1 MEPPRRSL
9 GTVAAGMVL
18 TGVSNRWWQNGKAAS
33 WRLPTMGFLRAPV
46 IARPVAGVVR
56 ARPQGTAIELPMAL
70 QRGARDTA
78 PGCSRPVCLK
88 SGGTPWALAG
98 APVIGTCPLCRGI
111 PVVAEIGS

>member
-1 MEPPRRSL
+1 M
-9 GTVAAGMVL
+9 VAE
-18 TGVSNRWWQNGKAAS
+18 WQSGFMASADNGLFA
-33 WRLPTMGFLRAPV
+33 RPCYC
-46 IARPVAGVVR
+46 RPVAGVVR

-88 SGGTPWALAG
+88 GGGTPWASAG

-111 PVVAEIGS
+111 PVVAEIGFRSSAPVWGFRPHYRC